1 MNNRVTVPAIM
12 ELKGKRKITMVTAYD
27 YVTARWVDKSNVDMI
42 LVGDSLAM
50 VMLGHDDTLA
60 VTMEEMLHHTRAVAR
75 GAKRALIV
83 GDMPFMSYQVSV
95 EQAVTNAGRF
105 LKEAGAQAV
114 KLEGGAAVVRQIR
127 AIVDAGIP
135 VQGHIGL
142 TPQSIAQLGGFRVQG
157 KTADAAKRLLDDAMA
172 LADAGC
178 FSIVLEAIPA
188 PIAEIITERVYVP
201 TIGIGAGAGCDGQV
215 LVIHDM
221 VGLYDRIT
229 PRFVKKYED
238 LGSRMLDALNKFHD
252 EVQRGIFPADEHS
265 FKMKPEEEERLRSFL
280 RNE

>member
-50 VMLGHDDTLA
+50 VMLGHDDTLS

-83 GDMPFMSYQVSV
+83 GDMPFMSYQVSA

-105 LKEAGAQAV
+105 LKEAGGQAV

-188 PIAEIITERVYVP
+188 PIAEIITERVHVP

>member
-50 VMLGHDDTLA
+50 VMLGHDDTLS

-188 PIAEIITERVYVP
+188 PIAEIITERVHVP

-265 FKMKPEEEERLRSFL
+265 FKMKPEEEKRLRSFL

>member
-50 VMLGHDDTLA
+50 VMLGHDDTLS

-188 PIAEIITERVYVP
+188 PIAEIITERVHVP